1 MLALLFEVTPN
12 PDGYQRYLDIAGRLK
27 PALEKHDGFLFIDRY
42 RSLSRPDTI
51 LSHSLWRD
59 EASLA
64 AWRTFEPHHH
74 AQVAGR
80 EKIFA
85 DYRLRIADIA
95 CVRMPGKADW
105 RPERLSS
112 YNEPSAGASRY
123 LVIAMRTG
131 RPSDAGT
138 SDTFESLATA
148 DEFLCLY
155 DVGDQ
160 QAAMTLVDSLVPAS
174 SKATGA
180 GVTAVRICEVER
192 DYGMYERRE
201 APQYYPPVPRCPTAS
216 S

>member
-1 MLALLFEVTPN
+1 MLALLFEVTPK
-12 PDGYQRYLDIAGRLK
+12 PDGYQRYLDIAGRLRS
-27 PALEKHDGFLFIDRY
+27 ALDNHDGFLFIDRY

-74 AQVAGR
+74 AQVVGR
-80 EKIFA
+80 EKVFA
-85 DYRLRIADIA
+85 DYRLRIADVV

-112 YNEPSAGASRY
+112 YNEPSARTRRY
-123 LVIAMRTG
+123 LAIAMRSD
-131 RPSDAGT
+131 RPSDAAA
-138 SDTFESLATA
+138 SETFESLAGTG
-148 DEFLCLY
+148 EFLCLY
-155 DVGDQ
+155 DLGDL
-160 QAAMTLVDSLVPAS
+160 QAAMSFVDALAPAG
-174 SKATGA
+174 SKATEA

-201 APQYYPPVPRCPTAS
+201 APQYYPPVPRGPIAS
-216 S
+216 P

>member
-1 MLALLFEVTPN
+1 MLALLFEVTPK
-12 PDGYQRYLDIAGRLK
+12 PDGYQRYLDIAGRLR
-27 PALEKHDGFLFIDRY
+27 PALDKHDGFLFIDRY

-64 AWRTFEPHHH
+64 AWRTYEPHHH

-80 EKIFA
+80 EKILA
-85 DYRLRIADIA
+85 DYRLRIADVE

-112 YNEPSAGASRY
+112 YNEPSVRARRY
-123 LVIAMRTG
+123 LVIAMHSG
-131 RPSDAGT
+131 RPSDAAA
-138 SDTFESLATA
+138 SETFESLATPG
-148 DEFLCLY
+148 DFLCLY
-155 DVGDQ
+155 DASDLK
-160 QAAMTLVDSLVPAS
+160 AAMSLVDLLAPACS
-174 SKATGA
+174 NAADS